1 MYGGKG
7 IQHIKVTK
15 QEEILNLKRRIRLQR
30 KQTNKFAKMVS
41 EINFN
46 KYKQVEIADIMRAIY
61 REVFNEKEKF

>member
-1 MYGGKG
+1 M
-7 IQHIKVTK
+7 TN

-41 EINFN
+41 QINFD
-46 KYKQVEIADIMRAIY
+46 KYKNIEIVDIMRAVY

>member
-1 MYGGKG
+1 M
-7 IQHIKVTK
+7 TK

-30 KQTNKFAKMVS
+30 KQTNKFAQKVS

-46 KYKQVEIADIMRAIY
+46 KYKHIEIVDIMRAIY

>member
-1 MYGGKG
+1 M
-7 IQHIKVTK
+7 TK

>member
-1 MYGGKG
+1 VYGGKG

-15 QEEILNLKRRIRLQR
+15 QEEILNLKRRIRLHR

-41 EINFN
+41 EIHFD
-46 KYKQVEIADIMRAIY
+46 KYKHIEIIDIMRAVY

>member
-1 MYGGKG
+1 
-7 IQHIKVTK
+7 VTK

-41 EINFN
+41 EISFD
-46 KYKQVEIADIMRAIY
+46 KYKQIEIADIMRAIY

>member
-1 MYGGKG
+1 M
-7 IQHIKVTK
+7 TK

-41 EINFN
+41 EINFD
-46 KYKQVEIADIMRAIY
+46 KYKHIEIVDIMRAVY